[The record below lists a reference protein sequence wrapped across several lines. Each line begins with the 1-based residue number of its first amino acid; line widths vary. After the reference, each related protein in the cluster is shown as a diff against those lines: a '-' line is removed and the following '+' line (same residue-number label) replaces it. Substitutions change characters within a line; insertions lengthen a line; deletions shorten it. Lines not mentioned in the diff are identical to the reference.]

1 MKKQI
6 YVTLCIIGVL
16 SLLAYVGVRSYN
28 SISFDRNCSGL
39 LKRAGDAN
47 TVEMAKEQL
56 KMAVNYCEI
65 NGLTSGYTSVWYNTP
80 DEDVTFWYNNL
91 KSSLGELN
99 AVVPNA
105 TQMEKSNVLMKLRET
120 LLDTDDK
127 GKTVVTCPKG
137 ISRYPYNMLYGVWGI
152 ISLMMVV
159 ISWIL
164 IKSTSSY
171 ISSPL
176 RRFRSRK

>member
-1 MKKQI
+1 MKRQVF
-6 YVTLCIIGVL
+6 VTFCIIGVL
-16 SLLAYVGVRSYN
+16 SLFAYLGVRTWN
-28 SISFDRNCSGL
+28 SVSFDRNCSGL

-56 KMAVNYCEI
+56 KMAVNYCETHE
-65 NGLTSGYTSVWYNTP
+65 LTSGYTSVMYNTP
-80 DEDVTFWYNNL
+80 DEEIGFWYNNL

-137 ISRYPYNMLYGVWGI
+137 ISRYPYNLLYGIWGI
-152 ISLMMVV
+152 FSLMM
-159 ISWIL
+159 IGIPWIL
-164 IKSTSSY
+164 IRFTSSRY
-171 ISSPL
+171 SASPL
-176 RRFRSRK
+176 GRFRKR